1 MTTRTS
7 SSSASTDF
15 RTLPLSEME
24 AIISRFEDR
33 VNAAQR
39 VNPPTQDWVQKAVR
53 RQGAPRC
60 PVRLKRLSMDVIVRY
75 ADDLAELFSRFPDDA
90 LFFPAYDYSIG
101 YEPPDRKDRI
111 NEVQVLMQAGEWTD
125 EWGTRWAH
133 ALGGVGATTVD
144 NPIKDW
150 AQLDD
155 YLAHRMPDPHA
166 AGRLDRA
173 RAVLA
178 VHGHDKYCVGMIHL
192 ALFERLHCLRGM
204 ENTFYDLHAHKA
216 EVARLCEALT
226 EYLVQLIREWCRTSV
241 SGIFL
246 TEDWGSQEGL
256 MISPGMWKEFFKPHY
271 RRIFDEI
278 HHGKKDVF
286 FHSCGN
292 VTRIIPELI
301 ELGAD
306 VLDPVQPA
314 AMDLAEVARCF
325 GGKICFCG
333 GLDDQRLES
342 NNPQQVRDE
351 VRRALETLGSPY
363 GNAYLIAPANLITPT
378 TPFENIQALFEAC
391 HAQ

>member
-1 MTTRTS
+1 MITGAPTP
-7 SSSASTDF
+7 SASRDY

-24 AIISRFEDR
+24 AIVSRFEDR

-39 VNPPTQDWVQKAVR
+39 ANSPTKNWVQKAVR
-53 RQGAPRC
+53 RQGAGRC
-60 PVRLKRLSMDVIVRY
+60 PVRLKRLSLDVIVRY
-75 ADDLAELFSRFPDDA
+75 ADDLAELYCRYPDDA
-90 LFFPAYDYSIG
+90 LFIPAYDYSIG
-101 YEPPDRKDRI
+101 YQPPDRKERI

-125 EWGTRWAH
+125 EWGTRWGH
-133 ALGGVGATTVD
+133 AFGGVGASTLD

-150 AQLDD
+150 SQLDD

-166 AGRLDRA
+166 PGRLDRA

-178 VHGHDKYCVGMIHL
+178 VHGQDKYCVGMIHL

-204 ENTFYDLHAHKA
+204 ENTFYDLHAHKE
-216 EVARLCEALT
+216 EVGRLCQALT
-226 EYLVQLIREWCRTSV
+226 EYLVQLIGDWCQTSV
-241 SGIFL
+241 SAIFL

-256 MISPGMWKEFFKPHY
+256 MISPGMWKECFKPHY

-278 HHGKKDVF
+278 HHWNKDVF

-292 VTRIIPELI
+292 VMRIIPELVD
-301 ELGAD
+301 LGVD

-314 AMDLAEVARCF
+314 AMDLAEVARGF
-325 GGKICFCG
+325 GGKICLCG
-333 GLDDQRLES
+333 GIDDQRLES
-342 NNPQQVRDE
+342 NSPQQVRDE
-351 VRRALETLGSPY
+351 VRRAIEILGSPY
-363 GNAYLIAPANLITPT
+363 GNAYFIAPANSVTPT